1 MLLSMESVILT
12 NKTNET
18 MYCKNCGREQ
28 QGSERF
34 CAQCGTP
41 YESVQQANAP
51 VIPNIPNIP
60 MSGSAPVPP
69 PIPQVSPVAPAI
81 SGGVQA
87 EHRCPNCGAN
97 YTNTTNCEYCG
108 SLLVRFV
115 EKGIDL
121 SNTSYLSDEKTIPG
135 LATELRKNLQLQKTT
150 DDVVVTDVYSEFT
163 DDEDHDSYFELS
175 VMRTGYGYYEGSE
188 TPIVINDNKSGL
200 TIVYRVIETLNPED
214 EWCYSKGDVEI
225 DKAIWDYFKSLPSF
239 PLFTQHIE
247 MWDSNDDETGKN
259 IRHRN
264 HHYAIDFGEDA
275 EGAARLISE
284 ILSIDDIVL
293 KKIEGN
299 KFKEEKEDYFFVTNI
314 GSKNINDSR
323 DSFEGPVF
331 DWKVEEPKIHEEVQA
346 IMSNVNNQGIQGN
359 MAVNDDTEDDDEE
372 NNWWYWVIG
381 LAALY
386 FLYNL
391 YKFLN

>member
-1 MLLSMESVILT
+1 
-12 NKTNET
+12 

-28 QGSERF
+28 QGNERF

-41 YESVQQANAP
+41 YESAQQPNAP

-60 MSGSAPVPP
+60 VTGSAPVPP
-69 PIPQVSPVAPAI
+69 PISQVSTVAPTV
-81 SGGVQA
+81 SVDNQA

-97 YTNTTNCEYCG
+97 YTNTNNCEYCG

-150 DDVVVTDVYSEFT
+150 DDVVVTDVYKVFQ
-163 DDEDHDSYFELS
+163 DDEDHDSNFELS

-214 EWCYSKGDVEI
+214 EYYYNEEMEEYHR
-225 DKAIWDYFKSLPSF
+225 ATWDYFKSLPSF
-239 PLFTQHIE
+239 PLFTQHIQ
-247 MWDSNDDETGKN
+247 MWDFDDDKTGKN
-259 IRHRN
+259 IRHRDHN
-264 HHYAIDFGEDA
+264 YAIDFGEDA

-284 ILSIDDIVL
+284 ILAIDDIVE
-293 KKIEGN
+293 KKMDGEEYEGIED
-299 KFKEEKEDYFFVTNI
+299 DYFFVTNT
-314 GSKNINDSR
+314 GEKNIEDSR
-323 DSFEGPVF
+323 EKFGGPWF
-331 DWKVEEPKIHEEVQA
+331 NKIKVLDEHAKEYEDKLLSEMQKGMTA
-346 IMSNVNNQGIQGN
+346 S
-359 MAVNDDTEDDDEE
+359 DDTEEEEDEDS
-372 NNWWYWVIG
+372 NWWIWVCAGLVSMAIG
-381 LAALY
+381 LYTILTR
-386 FLYNL
+386 
-391 YKFLN
+391 